1 MSTNISFGNYT
12 SPPPP
17 KGTIDIRI
25 GVFFDGTQNNR
36 TNTNSRLGKEGEKG
50 N

>member
-1 MSTNISFGNYT
+1 MGINVSFGTYT
-12 SPPPP
+12 PPPLP

-36 TNTNSRLGKEGEKG
+36 TNTNARLAKNGSEA
-50 N
+50 